1 MERPDE
7 SRDESSL
14 NYEQLDIEQ
23 RIINPSHH
31 QRLPRSAG
39 ESAVG
44 RNSTAAVKT
53 EDAGADLD
61 DSLELWDAV
70 AEVIDLTG
78 DDPGAKPPRRATPKR
93 TGKVLIRR
101 NEPIDPQLLVGDREC
116 LVKRGHFVEL
126 EAALPELWDATFL
139 LVQEVYRPATEEDG
153 VDDGLMLR
161 GLPFARTRYL
171 RGKLPRH
178 RNEVCLILQVDAD
191 DDRPDHVQAAIKVPL
206 RHVMGTRHFH
216 FTNAMF
222 PQYRFDGTYE
232 RAADIERH
240 APLTCRWK
248 YRLVYKDAAAR
259 LKAKAVPA
267 EFLLM
272 HISSGDEMKAKFRVR
287 DSVLLN
293 QWRGGKVEGGSYDKM
308 RGVDLAVRDTMTLDD
323 DESFGTQQ
331 ATGIPTVKPAGQRY
345 TFGDMF
351 SGAGGASYGARCA
364 GFHIRTA
371 CDNWKDALETYR
383 HNFPETELH
392 GKDIFELLSEIPDGP
407 ELHVDVLHLSPP
419 CQFWSP
425 AHTVEGKNDEQNIAA
440 LMSCHRLIRKFRPRL
455 FTLEQTFG
463 ILDPRFEYY
472 FNALLLGFTQNGY
485 SVRWRILRLENW
497 GLPSPR
503 KRLIMLGSCPGE
515 ALPDYPP
522 PTHAQDP
529 IPGVTKPYRTVY
541 ESLRGLPPPNHSIDI
556 IDLDSD
562 DSNNGPTTTTTWSDS
577 LHRFHKTRDDVPWD
591 PDAGLLLRAITCNG
605 GYGNHHWSGE
615 RDFTRREYATLNGF
629 PRRYEF
635 RGRNYQRQIGNAFP
649 ARFTRYL
656 YLHLRRWLERAD
668 AERVVSNPEDLQG
681 VVFGDGDE
689 VSDEEEGV
697 TNGGGGNNHIRQP
710 SRKGGW
716 AIVDDEVVFAGRQ
729 FRKRQPSTLPVV
741 EWKDDDEE
749 EEDDKVDDLMDIDGI
764 GGGDVIF
771 VSGTRPTLLCVDA
784 NQRAV
789 PPVVEVWNFPASS
802 RDNPIDL
809 DCS

>member
-1 MERPDE
+1 M
-7 SRDESSL
+7 SSL
-14 NYEQLDIEQ
+14 
-23 RIINPSHH
+23 
-31 QRLPRSAG
+31 RSTPNRAF
-39 ESAVG
+39 SAA
-44 RNSTAAVKT
+44 TVKT
-53 EDAGADLD
+53 EDVGADLD
-61 DSLELWDAV
+61 DSSELWDAV

-78 DDPGAKPPRRATPKR
+78 DEPVAKSSRRATPKR
-93 TGKVLIRR
+93 TGKVSSRR
-101 NEPIDPQLLVGDREC
+101 NEPIDPRLRVEDGDC

-126 EAALPELWDATFL
+126 EAALPDLWDTTFL
-139 LVQEVYRPATEEDG
+139 LVQEVYRPGADG
-153 VDDGLMLR
+153 MDDGLMLR
-161 GLPFARTRYL
+161 GLPFTRTRCL
-171 RGKLPRH
+171 RGRLPRH

-191 DDRPDHVQAAIKVPL
+191 DNRPDQVQASIDIPL
-206 RHVMGTRHFH
+206 RHVMGTRQFH
-216 FTNAMF
+216 FTNATF
-222 PQYRFDGTYE
+222 PHHRFDGTYST
-232 RAADIERH
+232 AADVERN

-248 YRLVYKDAAAR
+248 YRMVYKDAAAR
-259 LKAKAVPA
+259 LKAKAVPI
-267 EFLLM
+267 EFVLA
-272 HISSGDEMKAKFRVR
+272 HIDSGDEVKARFRVK
-287 DSVLLN
+287 DSVLMN

-308 RGVDLAVRDTMTLDD
+308 RGVDLTVRDTMTLDD
-323 DESFGTQQ
+323 DDDEILRTQQ
-331 ATGIPTVKPAGQRY
+331 ASVIPTVKPVGQRY

-371 CDNWKDALETYR
+371 CDHWKDALETYR

-392 GKDIFELLSEIPDGP
+392 GKDIFDLLSEIPDGP

-425 AHTVEGKNDEQNIAA
+425 AHTVAGKHDEQNIAA
-440 LMSCHRLIRKFRPRL
+440 LMSCHRLIHKFRPRL

-472 FNALLLGFTQNGY
+472 FNALLLGFTQHGY

-503 KRLIMLGSCPGE
+503 KRLIMLGACPGE

-529 IPGVTKPYRTVY
+529 VPGVTKPYRTVY
-541 ESLRGLPPPNHSIDI
+541 QSLRGLPPPNHSIEI

-562 DSNNGPTTTTTWSDS
+562 DNGPNTTTTWYDP

-649 ARFTRYL
+649 ARFTRCL

-668 AERVVSNPEDLQG
+668 AGVVTANPEDPQG

-689 VSDEEEGV
+689 VSDEEGEVGV
-697 TNGGGGNNHIRQP
+697 RVNGSGEHTPKLGGVR
-710 SRKGGW
+710 SRDV
-716 AIVDDEVVFAGRQ
+716 VDDEVVFAGRQ

-741 EWKDDDEE
+741 EWKDDDD
-749 EEDDKVDDLMDIDGI
+749 EEDGKDDEDFMEIDGI
-764 GGGDVIF
+764 GGGDVIL
-771 VSGTRPTLLCVDA
+771 VSERSLPALLCVDA

-789 PPVVEVWNFPASS
+789 SLVRESWNFPASS
-802 RDNPIDL
+802 RENPIDL
-809 DCS
+809 DYK

>member
-1 MERPDE
+1 MERSIE
-7 SRDESSL
+7 ASDESSPL
-14 NYEQLDIEQ
+14 NPEQFNIEQ
-23 RIINPSHH
+23 RILYPNRY
-31 QRLPRSAG
+31 QCQPRSAREPSKG
-39 ESAVG
+39 AFPG
-44 RNSTAAVKT
+44 AAVKT
-53 EDAGADLD
+53 EDVGADLD
-61 DSLELWDAV
+61 DSSELWDAV

-78 DDPGAKPPRRATPKR
+78 DEPVAKSSRRATPKR
-93 TGKVLIRR
+93 TGKVLSRR
-101 NEPIDPQLLVGDREC
+101 NEPIDPRLRVDDRDC

-126 EAALPELWDATFL
+126 EAALPDLWDTTFL
-139 LVQEVYRPATEEDG
+139 LVQEVFQPATEDG
-153 VDDGLMLR
+153 MDDGLMLR
-161 GLPFARTRYL
+161 GLPFTRTRCL
-171 RGKLPRH
+171 RGRLPRH

-191 DDRPDHVQAAIKVPL
+191 DDRPDHVQAAIDIPL
-206 RHVMGTRHFH
+206 RHVMGTRQFH

-222 PQYRFDGTYE
+222 PHHRFDGTYST
-232 RAADIERH
+232 AADVERN

-259 LKAKAVPA
+259 LKAKAVPI
-267 EFLLM
+267 EFVLA
-272 HISSGDEMKAKFRVR
+272 HIDSGDDVKARFRVK
-287 DSVLLN
+287 DSVLMN

-308 RGVDLAVRDTMTLDD
+308 RGIDLAVRDTMALDD
-323 DESFGTQQ
+323 DDIPGAQQ
-331 ATGIPTVKPAGQRY
+331 SPEIPTVKPAGQRY

-371 CDNWKDALETYR
+371 CDHWKDALETYR

-392 GKDIFELLSEIPDGP
+392 GKDIFDLLSEIADGP

-425 AHTVEGKNDEQNIAA
+425 AHTVAGKHDEQNIAA
-440 LMSCHRLIRKFRPRL
+440 LMSCHRLIHKFRPRL

-472 FNALLLGFTQNGY
+472 FNALLLGFTQHGY

-503 KRLIMLGSCPGE
+503 KRLIMLGACSGE

-529 IPGVTKPYRTVY
+529 VPGVTKPYRTVY
-541 ESLRGLPPPNHSIDI
+541 QSLRGLPPPNLSIDI

-562 DSNNGPTTTTTWSDS
+562 ENAISTSTIWSDP

-629 PRRYEF
+629 PRRYQF

-649 ARFTRYL
+649 ARFTRCL

-668 AERVVSNPEDLQG
+668 AGVMTANPEDPQG
-681 VVFGDGDE
+681 VVFGNGDE
-689 VSDEEEGV
+689 ISDEDDE
-697 TNGGGGNNHIRQP
+697 TNERGGRTYSRLETKGGGY
-710 SRKGGW
+710 
-716 AIVDDEVVFAGRQ
+716 VDDDEVVFAGRQ

-741 EWKDDDEE
+741 EWEEDDDENDNDTGY
-749 EEDDKVDDLMDIDGI
+749 DDIMEIDEI
-764 GGGDVIF
+764 GGGGVIL
-771 VSGTRPTLLCVDA
+771 VSETSRPALLCVDA
-784 NQRAV
+784 NQRA
-789 PPVVEVWNFPASS
+789 ESLFREAWNFPATS
-802 RDNPIDL
+802 RENPIDL
-809 DCS
+809 DYN